1 VREDKRAFPYKSPPE
16 KIIERY
22 KEILA
27 LKQPLKERS
36 CKLIFDKVF
45 SFFMICLASPVFV
58 LIFLA
63 YLLESAVDPE
73 SRGPL
78 FAPYTASSCGKR
90 FRKLKFRVTKGTLFK
105 KKAIIK
111 GDYRAYPS
119 EYKTENRTHLGR
131 FLKRYYLD
139 ELPQIL
145 NILKNDISFVGPR
158 PLAWH
163 HYHRDIKQ
171 GNMARKILKA
181 GLFSYSHVRKGT
193 PDFGKPELD
202 YRYIDE
208 YMRFSALSLLWTD
221 LQIIARGIKMI
232 LQGKGY

>member
-1 VREDKRAFPYKSPPE
+1 MV
-16 KIIERY
+16 
-22 KEILA
+22 
-27 LKQPLKERS
+27 
-36 CKLIFDKVF
+36 
-45 SFFMICLASPVFV
+45 CLASPVFI

-63 YLLESAVDPE
+63 YLLEGAVNPE
-73 SRGPL
+73 SRGPI

-90 FRKLKFRVTKGTLFK
+90 FRKLKFRVTKGVMFK

-119 EYKTENRTHLGR
+119 EYKIENRTYVGR

-145 NILKNDISFVGPR
+145 NILRGDISFVGPR
-158 PLAWH
+158 PLAWY

-171 GNMARKILKA
+171 GNITRKILKA

-193 PDFGKPELD
+193 PDFGKPELE

-208 YMRFSALSLLWTD
+208 YMRFSAFSLLWTD
-221 LQIIARGIKMI
+221 VQIIARGIKMI